1 MYNTIWMYNIMMFKT
16 VRKSEGAFV
25 TKKFDLVKPILAN
38 KYEEKPN
45 FF

>member
-1 MYNTIWMYNIMMFKT
+1 MMFKT